1 MKFDVEGFTSVAITC
16 RSSQLT
22 NAVAACAW
30 DANNNLLQ
38 YYFLETG
45 KDYNKESIELPANA
59 KYLGISYVNTNP
71 DSGAYILKDLI
82 FYTKEQS
89 DEKFATKENIYTKGQ
104 ADEKFATKEDI
115 EDRDI
120 VPNPVRREDDR
131 QIPVSANL
139 LSTYILGT
147 GWSVNDGVFT
157 HSGGN
162 GAITYDFNTISGKK
176 YVLTLSYTSGTGVEG
191 GLFVQLGSD
200 INTLVDCYN
209 GSANVIIGFIGNGQS
224 PRLITSRN
232 LSITNIQ
239 LREVVSLDDAISIIE
254 YHPINVFASRW
265 NDDVTSYWNI
275 ALGNSGTLSHS
286 QNSTRN
292 VALGFS
298 TLENLITGTR
308 NVALG
313 TFALHKL
320 KRGNRNIAIGSDAI
334 WYPVSADDNVV
345 IGYGAINAMNTNMA
359 IKNNVVIG
367 SNAMPGV
374 FTLAS
379 YNVIIGYSAGVNG
392 LSSVTNAIALGY
404 NAKATKPNQC
414 VIGNSS
420 VSEFVL
426 GNKKLIFNQDGTVS
440 WEPVS

>member
-1 MKFDVEGFTSVAITC
+1 
-16 RSSQLT
+16 
-22 NAVAACAW
+22 
-30 DANNNLLQ
+30 
-38 YYFLETG
+38 
-45 KDYNKESIELPANA
+45 
-59 KYLGISYVNTNP
+59 
-71 DSGAYILKDLI
+71 
-82 FYTKEQS
+82 
-89 DEKFATKENIYTKGQ
+89 
-104 ADEKFATKEDI
+104 
-115 EDRDI
+115 
-120 VPNPVRREDDR
+120 
-131 QIPVSANL
+131 
-139 LSTYILGT
+139 
-147 GWSVNDGVFT
+147 
-157 HSGGN
+157 
-162 GAITYDFNTISGKK
+162 
-176 YVLTLSYTSGTGVEG
+176 
-191 GLFVQLGSD
+191 
-200 INTLVDCYN
+200 
-209 GSANVIIGFIGNGQS
+209 
-224 PRLITSRN
+224 
-232 LSITNIQ
+232 
-239 LREVVSLDDAISIIE
+239 
-254 YHPINVFASRW
+254 
-265 NDDVTSYWNI
+265 
-275 ALGNSGTLSHS
+275 
-286 QNSTRN
+286 
-292 VALGFS
+292 
-298 TLENLITGTR
+298 LENLITGTR